1 VDDEYEPAAARRPEE
16 DAAMSPSA
24 GPGIRYETTPNPNA
38 VKFTLDRPVVAAGS
52 RSFASRFEAMGDP
65 LGAALFEIPGLMG
78 VFCMADFITVTKD
91 PAVAWEEIVPAVA
104 AAIRRVL
111 YQD

>member
-1 VDDEYEPAAARRPEE
+1 
-16 DAAMSPSA
+16 MSPSA

-65 LGAALFEIPGLMG
+65 LGTALFAIPGLVG
-78 VFCMADFITVTKD
+78 VFCMADFVTVTKD
-91 PAVAWEEIVPAVA
+91 PAAAWEEIIPAVA
-104 AAIRRVL
+104 AAIRQAVFPNAEPNTP
-111 YQD
+111 